1 MLPDPPI
8 LGSEDLSQY
17 NHLKAGLIKLRNPAI
32 DAQYVWFIVNG
43 ELKTPSVDYY
53 LTDDKQF
60 VKYNNTLIDNDV
72 VEVIQYSAD
81 GSITSSSLIPP
92 TFKDILNRNIY
103 KRLGDVAPLKL
114 AEDLKITDKVINQ

>member
-1 MLPDPPI
+1 M
-8 LGSEDLSQY
+8 GSEDDIQY

-60 VKYNNTLIDNDV
+60 VKYNNTLI
-72 VEVIQYSAD
+72 S
-81 GSITSSSLIPP
+81 
-92 TFKDILNRNIY
+92 R
-103 KRLGDVAPLKL
+103 
-114 AEDLKITDKVINQ
+114 